1 MVVMLALTAAGIA
14 VLLYGLYE
22 IIVNDIT
29 I

>member
-14 VLLYGLYE
+14 VLLYGLHE